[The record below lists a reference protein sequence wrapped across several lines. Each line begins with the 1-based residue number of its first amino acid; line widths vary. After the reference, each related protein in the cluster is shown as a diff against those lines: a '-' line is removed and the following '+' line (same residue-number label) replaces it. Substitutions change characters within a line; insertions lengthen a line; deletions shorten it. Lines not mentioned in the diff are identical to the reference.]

1 MCDQSRKQL
10 MDSPRSGLARFL
22 PDVLISY
29 KYEKEERIDM
39 HKLGIAIWTRE
50 AGAAPHEGFSI
61 SKWEDNSGRV
71 KTYDSFPVFIIRVA
85 YFTKAGIHW
94 LGKNHSE
101 NP

>member
-50 AGAAPHEGFSI
+50 AGAAPHEG
-61 SKWEDNSGRV
+61 
-71 KTYDSFPVFIIRVA
+71 
-85 YFTKAGIHW
+85 
-94 LGKNHSE
+94 
-101 NP
+101 